1 MINAGPGQFSPDT
14 EDASSDTDAWH
25 NSHSEMVDDRL
36 SDRAE
41 RLAGLVHRCG
51 VLASV
56 GLLIGFAVW
65 GVKLSL
71 RDVTQVPV
79 VLALEKPMRVA
90 PSNPGG
96 ADIAHKGLSV
106 NEVQEARGT
115 PEAPMEVRVLD
126 EPTQLHSEDMTV
138 AAEVAPLTEEER
150 AAQTLALVER
160 LVSGA
165 SRLSDPLPEI
175 ETVSRNPV
183 EEELAVLPAPAVATP
198 TVEGLG
204 RSLYP
209 MARPASLGA
218 ASAPRA
224 TVVQAS
230 LSQPAP
236 PAPGDR
242 LVQLGAYDSP
252 EMAQKAWDG
261 IISGPFAP
269 LMDGKRKVIMEAQS
283 GGRMFYRLRAAGFV
297 DLSDAR
303 RFCAELLAG
312 KADCIPVVAR

>member
-14 EDASSDTDAWH
+14 EDATSSDTDAWH
-25 NSHSEMVDDRL
+25 NSHSEMVGDRM
-36 SDRAE
+36 SGRAA
-41 RLAGLVHRCG
+41 RLAGVVHWCG
-51 VLASV
+51 ALASV

-150 AAQTLALVER
+150 AAQTWRWSSVWSAGPLACR
-160 LVSGA
+160 TPCPRSKPYRA
-165 SRLSDPLPEI
+165 ILSK
-175 ETVSRNPV
+175 RNWLSCQP
-183 EEELAVLPAPAVATP
+183 PPW
-198 TVEGLG
+198 
-204 RSLYP
+204 RH
-209 MARPASLGA
+209 RP
-218 ASAPRA
+218 
-224 TVVQAS
+224 
-230 LSQPAP
+230 
-236 PAPGDR
+236 
-242 LVQLGAYDSP
+242 
-252 EMAQKAWDG
+252 
-261 IISGPFAP
+261 
-269 LMDGKRKVIMEAQS
+269 
-283 GGRMFYRLRAAGFV
+283 
-297 DLSDAR
+297 
-303 RFCAELLAG
+303 
-312 KADCIPVVAR
+312 

>member
-1 MINAGPGQFSPDT
+1 MINAGPGQFSPDM
-14 EDASSDTDAWH
+14 EDANADADAWH
-25 NSHSEMVDDRL
+25 SSHSEMVGDRM
-36 SDRAE
+36 SGRAA
-41 RLAGLVHRCG
+41 RLAGVVHWCG
-51 VLASV
+51 ALASV

-138 AAEVAPLTEEER
+138 AAEVVPLTEEER

-198 TVEGLG
+198 AVEGLG

-209 MARPASLGA
+209 MARPASFG

-224 TVVQAS
+224 TVVQTS
-230 LSQPAP
+230 LSQQAP

-242 LVQLGAYDSP
+242 LVQLGAFDSP

-261 IISGPFAP
+261 MISGPFAP